1 VGVMD
6 ERGYLRI
13 TDRLKDMFITGGFNV
28 YPAEVERLLSPHP
41 AIAQVAVIGV
51 PEERMG
57 EVGCAFVV
65 RKTDAQAAAVTAEDL
80 IAWARQHMANY
91 KVPRQV
97 RFVDTL
103 PVNASNK
110 VDKKVLRAL

>member
-1 VGVMD
+1 
-6 ERGYLRI
+6 
-13 TDRLKDMFITGGFNV
+13 
-28 YPAEVERLLSPHP
+28 
-41 AIAQVAVIGV
+41 VIGL
-51 PEERMG
+51 PDERMG

-65 RKTDAQAAAVTAEDL
+65 RKPNALAASVSAEDL

-91 KVPRQV
+91 KVPRKV
-97 RFVDTL
+97 RFVDAL

>member
-1 VGVMD
+1 
-6 ERGYLRI
+6 
-13 TDRLKDMFITGGFNV
+13 
-28 YPAEVERLLSPHP
+28 VERLLSPHP

-51 PEERMG
+51 ADERMG

-65 RKTDAQAAAVTAEDL
+65 CKPGGSTTAEEL

-97 RFVDTL
+97 RFVDAL

-110 VDKKVLRAL
+110 VDKKVLRAM

>member
-1 VGVMD
+1 
-6 ERGYLRI
+6 
-13 TDRLKDMFITGGFNV
+13 
-28 YPAEVERLLSPHP
+28 
-41 AIAQVAVIGV
+41 VIGV
-51 PEERMG
+51 ADDRMG

-65 RKTDAQAAAVTAEDL
+65 RKPGAEAAASTADEL

-97 RFVDTL
+97 RFVDAL

-110 VDKKVLRAL
+110 VDKKVLRAM